1 MLLRFFRRSRTDP
14 LHVSMMGVRMG
25 ERFLQIG
32 CEDRTLL
39 SGLATK
45 VGLSGNAAVAVPDDV
60 QADRAQRA
68 GVDAGVLLDVQRTVL
83 GALPFESD
91 AFDIVVVD
99 DTAGHFAALPP
110 DDRLGAM
117 REARRVLREGGR
129 IGVVEGLGG
138 GRLRRP
144 IARPEG
150 YAADALLRD
159 GGFRPVRLLAE
170 RERYRFYE
178 GLKPVAPRAG

>member
-1 MLLRFFRRSRTDP
+1 MLFRFLRRSHTDP

-32 CEDRTLL
+32 CDDQTLL

-60 QADRAQRA
+60 QAHRAERA
-68 GVDAGVLLDVQRTVL
+68 GIDAGVLLDLQRTAL
-83 GALPFESD
+83 TALPFDPD

-99 DTAGHFAALPP
+99 DTVGRFAALAPG
-110 DDRLGAM
+110 DRLGAM
-117 REARRVLREGGR
+117 REALRVLRQGGR

-178 GLKPVAPRAG
+178 GLKPTAPNGG